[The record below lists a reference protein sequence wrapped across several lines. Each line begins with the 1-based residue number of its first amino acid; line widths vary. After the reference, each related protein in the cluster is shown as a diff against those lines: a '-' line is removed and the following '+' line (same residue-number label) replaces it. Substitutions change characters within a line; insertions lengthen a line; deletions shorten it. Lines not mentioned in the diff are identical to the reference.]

1 MSLKDLIKVS
11 NKLDSLGLSKEADYL
26 DGVIFKLAQD
36 SVLICEAHGE
46 PFVITEDDAYC
57 DSCRKEKMETV

>member
-26 DGVIFKLAQD
+26 DQFLYKLAQH
-36 SVLICEAHGE
+36 SVLICEVHGE
-46 PFVITEDDAYC
+46 PFVETEDDAYC
-57 DSCRKEKMETV
+57 DSCRKEKM